1 MKPDVTGTINSGNIC
16 GAISVAPNVS
26 EIVSPGIGQG
36 VSDYERLKNLPQIEG
51 ITLIGN
57 KSFTQLNLSRLT
69 NSELEDLLK

>member
-16 GAISVAPNVS
+16 GAISVPPNVS
-26 EIVSPGIGQG
+26 GIVSSGIGQG